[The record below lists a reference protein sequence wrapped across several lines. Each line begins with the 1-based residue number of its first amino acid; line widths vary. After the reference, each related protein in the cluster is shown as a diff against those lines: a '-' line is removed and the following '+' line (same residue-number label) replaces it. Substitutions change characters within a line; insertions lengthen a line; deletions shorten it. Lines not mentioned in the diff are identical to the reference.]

1 MIICKNCGNEVD
13 ENEPYCHYCSHDIY
27 ESLEDYQISS
37 INNIQKLNTKK
48 RRLTTLLVAG
58 TIITCFCIP
67 ILMSHKLNH
76 NVALLKQSSNKKYN
90 NVAQIHYNNKIN
102 KKVNQQVE
110 TSKVLLIRKHNKKQ
124 L

>member
-13 ENEPYCHYCSHDIY
+13 ENEPYCHYCSHDMY
-27 ESLEDYQISS
+27 ESLDVNQISS

-48 RRLTTLLVAG
+48 RRLTTLLVAV
-58 TIITCFCIP
+58 TIIACFSIP
-67 ILMSHKLNH
+67 ILRGYKLNH
-76 NVALLKQSSNKKYN
+76 NVALVKQSSNKKYN
-90 NVAQIHYNNKIN
+90 NVAQIHYNKIN

-110 TSKVLLIRKHNKKQ
+110 TSKVLIIRKHNKKQ